1 MDGGRGGGREG
12 GERRKVGTG
21 RGGGGNNRG
30 MKRRGRII
38 TRFQSREPW
47 QQSQPRLRRHVTCR
61 VDNWRRPLPPSPRG
75 CFFFPTNPFISRI
88 RCLPCESRDWILVKR
103 FVSMLVIDKK
113 GEHWFVI
120 YYLNNTNF
128 TIYIVI
134 RVCLIIQPSC
144 YKIIGLIS

>member
-1 MDGGRGGGREG
+1 MGEGEGGGRVENDGRWERG
-12 GERRKVGTG
+12 G
-21 RGGGGNNRG
+21 GGGGNNRG

-75 CFFFPTNPFISRI
+75 CFFFPTNRFISRI

-103 FVSMLVIDKK
+103 FVSMSFIDKK

-128 TIYIVI
+128 TIYIY
-134 RVCLIIQPSC
+134 CGKSMFNYSTKL
-144 YKIIGLIS
+144 L

>member
-1 MDGGRGGGREG
+1 MGEGEGGGRVENDG
-12 GERRKVGTG
+12 RWE
-21 RGGGGNNRG
+21 RGGGGGCNNRG

-75 CFFFPTNPFISRI
+75 CFFFPTNRFISRI

-103 FVSMLVIDKK
+103 FVSMSFIDKK
-113 GEHWFVI
+113 AEHWFVI

-128 TIYIVI
+128 TIYIY
-134 RVCLIIQPSC
+134 CGKSMFNYSTKL
-144 YKIIGLIS
+144 L